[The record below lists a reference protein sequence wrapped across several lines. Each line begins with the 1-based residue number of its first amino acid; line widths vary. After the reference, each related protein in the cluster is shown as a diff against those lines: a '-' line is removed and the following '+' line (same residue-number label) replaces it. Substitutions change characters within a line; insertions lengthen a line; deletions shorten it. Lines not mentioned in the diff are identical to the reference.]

1 MSELTSFFSIL
12 LKIIYGADFTFNS
25 ITGYIPIIS
34 TIIGVVMGLASSE
47 ISNLRRDR
55 RSKRR
60 KINSTRTL
68 ISLENERNMELL
80 KDFWYKLNKDEESE
94 AFGDELKIIFAHR
107 LIKMP
112 MPSWNEIMWRNQASL
127 LAITFT
133 DKEIISISSF
143 NNCLELLKSIYSKL
157 IDLDTK
163 DREYNSTYASSGVKL
178 SSIPRSNRFK
188 EEAPGLWDEFE
199 EITVSL
205 LEKGN
210 PLTRNKK

>member
-1 MSELTSFFSIL
+1 
-12 LKIIYGADFTFNS
+12 
-25 ITGYIPIIS
+25 
-34 TIIGVVMGLASSE
+34 MGLAASE

-68 ISLENERNMELL
+68 ISLENERNIELL
-80 KDFWYKLNKDEESE
+80 KEFWYKLNNDISADFVDDDRNISLSHK
-94 AFGDELKIIFAHR
+94 

-143 NNCLELLKSIYSKL
+143 NNCLKLLKSIYSKL
-157 IDLDTK
+157 VDLDSK
-163 DREYNSTYASSGVKL
+163 DREYNSTYASSGANL
-178 SSIPRSNRFK
+178 SSIPISNRFK

-199 EITVSL
+199 TITL
-205 LEKGN
+205 NILENGN
-210 PLTRNKK
+210 PLKKHPS

>member
-1 MSELTSFFSIL
+1 
-12 LKIIYGADFTFNS
+12 
-25 ITGYIPIIS
+25 
-34 TIIGVVMGLASSE
+34 MGLASSE

-55 RSKRR
+55 RSKKR

-68 ISLENERNMELL
+68 VSLENERNIELL

-94 AFGDELKIIFAHR
+94 AVGDELKIILAHR

-112 MPSWNEIMWRNQASL
+112 KPSWNEIMWRNQASL
-127 LAITFT
+127 LAITFS
-133 DKEIISISSF
+133 DKEIIAISSF

-163 DREYNSTYASSGVKL
+163 DREYNSTYASSGAKL

-188 EEAPGLWDEFE
+188 EEAPVLWDEFE
-199 EITVSL
+199 QITL
-205 LEKGN
+205 NLIEKGN

>member
-1 MSELTSFFSIL
+1 MELIFIL
-12 LKIIYGADFTFNS
+12 NIS
-25 ITGYIPIIS
+25 GYIPIVS
-34 TIIGVVMGLASSE
+34 TILGVVMGLASSE
-47 ISNLRRDR
+47 ISNRRRDKR
-55 RSKRR
+55 RKNR

-68 ISLENERNMELL
+68 ISLENDRNIELL

-94 AFGDELKIIFAHR
+94 TIVDDFKIRHAHR

-112 MPSWNEIMWRNQASL
+112 MHSWNETMWKNQASL

-133 DKEIISISSF
+133 DKEIIAISSF
-143 NNCLELLKSIYSKL
+143 KNCLEHLKSIYYKL

-163 DREYNSTYASSGVKL
+163 DREYNSTYGSSGVEL
-178 SSIPRSNRFK
+178 SSLPRSNRFK

-199 EITVSL
+199 EITLNL
-205 LEKGN
+205 LENGN

>member
-1 MSELTSFFSIL
+1 
-12 LKIIYGADFTFNS
+12 
-25 ITGYIPIIS
+25 
-34 TIIGVVMGLASSE
+34 MGLATSE

-55 RSKRR
+55 RKKNR

-68 ISLENERNMELL
+68 ISLENDRNIELL
-80 KDFWYKLNKDEESE
+80 KDFWYKLYKDAENESI
-94 AFGDELKIIFAHR
+94 DNDLKIILTHR

-127 LAITFT
+127 LAITFS

-143 NNCLELLKSIYSKL
+143 NNCLEHLKSICSKL

-163 DREYNSTYASSGVKL
+163 DREYNSTYASSGAKL
-178 SSIPRSNRFK
+178 SSLPSSNRFK

-199 EITVSL
+199 EITLNL

-210 PLTRNKK
+210 PLQKKN

>member
-1 MSELTSFFSIL
+1 M
-12 LKIIYGADFTFNS
+12 
-25 ITGYIPIIS
+25 
-34 TIIGVVMGLASSE
+34 ASSE

-68 ISLENERNMELL
+68 ISLENEKNMELL
-80 KDFWYKLNKDEESE
+80 KDFWYKLNKDVESE
-94 AFGDELKIIFAHR
+94 VAGEELKILLAHR

-127 LAITFT
+127 LAITFN

-199 EITVSL
+199 EITL
-205 LEKGN
+205 NLIEKGN
-210 PLTRNKK
+210 PLTRTKK

>member
-1 MSELTSFFSIL
+1 
-12 LKIIYGADFTFNS
+12 
-25 ITGYIPIIS
+25 
-34 TIIGVVMGLASSE
+34 MGLASSE

-68 ISLENERNMELL
+68 ISLENERNIELL
-80 KDFWYKLNKDEESE
+80 KEFWYKLNNDISTDFVE
-94 AFGDELKIIFAHR
+94 DDRKISLSHK

-143 NNCLELLKSIYSKL
+143 NNCLKLLKSIYSKL
-157 IDLDTK
+157 VDLDSK
-163 DREYNSTYASSGVKL
+163 DREYNSTYASSGANL
-178 SSIPRSNRFK
+178 SSIPTSNRFK

-199 EITVSL
+199 TITL
-205 LEKGN
+205 NILENGN
-210 PLTRNKK
+210 PLKKHPS

>member
-1 MSELTSFFSIL
+1 M
-12 LKIIYGADFTFNS
+12 
-25 ITGYIPIIS
+25 
-34 TIIGVVMGLASSE
+34 MGLASSE

-80 KDFWYKLNKDEESE
+80 KDFWFKLNRTEE
-94 AFGDELKIIFAHR
+94 DDPDDTELNIILAHR

-112 MPSWNEIMWRNQASL
+112 MPSWNDLMWRKQASFL
-127 LAITFT
+127 PITFS

-178 SSIPRSNRFK
+178 SSLPRSNRFH

-199 EITVSL
+199 EITIKL
-205 LEKGN
+205 IKNGN
-210 PLTRNKK
+210 PLNREKK

>member
-1 MSELTSFFSIL
+1 L
-12 LKIIYGADFTFNS
+12 L
-25 ITGYIPIIS
+25 S
-34 TIIGVVMGLASSE
+34 TILGVVMGLATSE

-68 ISLENERNMELL
+68 ISLENDRNMELL
-80 KDFWYKLNKDEESE
+80 KDFWYKLNKDDETQII
-94 AFGDELKIIFAHR
+94 GDEFNILQAHR

-127 LAITFT
+127 LAITFS

-163 DREYNSTYASSGVKL
+163 DREYNSAYASSGAKL
-178 SSIPRSNRFK
+178 STLPSSHRFK
-188 EEAPGLWDEFE
+188 EEAPGLWNEFE
-199 EITVSL
+199 EITLKLV
-205 LEKGN
+205 ENGN
-210 PLTRNKK
+210 PLTRNRK

>member
-1 MSELTSFFSIL
+1 MELIFIL
-12 LKIIYGADFTFNS
+12 N

-34 TIIGVVMGLASSE
+34 TILGVVMGLASSE

-55 RSKRR
+55 RKKRR

-68 ISLENERNMELL
+68 ISLENDRNMELL

-94 AFGDELKIIFAHR
+94 AIGDDLKIILAHR

-127 LAITFT
+127 LAITFS

-163 DREYNSTYASSGVKL
+163 DREYNSTYASSGAKL
-178 SSIPRSNRFK
+178 SSLPRSNRFK
-188 EEAPGLWDEFE
+188 EEAPGLWDEFQ
-199 EITVSL
+199 EITINL

-210 PLTRNKK
+210 PLNKK

>member
-1 MSELTSFFSIL
+1 
-12 LKIIYGADFTFNS
+12 
-25 ITGYIPIIS
+25 
-34 TIIGVVMGLASSE
+34 MGLASSE

-68 ISLENERNMELL
+68 ISLENDKNMELL
-80 KDFWYKLNKDEESE
+80 KDFWYKLNKDDEIEVV
-94 AFGDELKIIFAHR
+94 GDELKILLAHK

-127 LAITFT
+127 LAITFS

-178 SSIPRSNRFK
+178 SSLPRSKRFK

-199 EITVSL
+199 EITL
-205 LEKGN
+205 NLIEKGN
-210 PLTRNKK
+210 PLTINKK